1 MKLRRLYS
9 NRPALFAPIAFHD
22 GLNVVLGE
30 IRRPE
35 NRDKDT
41 HNLGKSTLA
50 QVIDFCLLRKREPD
64 FFLFREGDRF
74 EEFVFFLELE
84 THDQR
89 RLTIR
94 RSVARASKLAFMYH
108 DGAPGTDLSSASD
121 DAWDHW
127 DVPFER
133 SKELLDGALDLRA
146 IAPWNFRNV
155 VGYLLRSQRDYDEPF
170 KLAKYGGRHATW
182 KPFLAHLLGLDH
194 GLVSRGYEL
203 GDDIETER
211 SAARRIQAELEGR
224 ATNLDQVRGLVDIAQ
239 REVSEIETQ
248 LDTYNFEIADA
259 DINRELVEELDT
271 KIAELNESRYYLSTT
286 RARIEDS
293 LTEHVVFDLDRVRRI
308 FEQAEIYFSDQ
319 VVVDYQALEAFNRS
333 ISEERNQYLREEL
346 AETMAELERTER
358 ELSEL
363 NSQRASAL
371 LALRDKD
378 TFSKYKRLSTRL
390 SDRRV
395 KLETLRQHATK
406 IEKHQLAERRIRE
419 LQKEKEAI
427 QEALEANIE
436 QPGERYH
443 AIRRHFDEVVHSV
456 IDRHANLFT
465 LVNNEGNIEFRAEIV
480 DDSGDR
486 TSAGEGYTYG
496 RLLCIAFDMAVMKA
510 YADAA
515 YPHFV
520 YHDGA
525 LEALDDRKKL
535 NLLEAIRESSRYGT
549 QHVITLIDSELPAL
563 SDGTR
568 YEFPESEI
576 VLRLHDEGDDGRL
589 FRMGA
594 W

>member
-1 MKLRRLYS
+1 
-9 NRPALFAPIAFHD
+9 
-22 GLNVVLGE
+22 
-30 IRRPE
+30 
-35 NRDKDT
+35 
-41 HNLGKSTLA
+41 
-50 QVIDFCLLRKREPD
+50 
-64 FFLFREGDRF
+64 
-74 EEFVFFLELE
+74 
-84 THDQR
+84 
-89 RLTIR
+89 
-94 RSVARASKLAFMYH
+94 
-108 DGAPGTDLSSASD
+108 
-121 DAWDHW
+121 
-127 DVPFER
+127 
-133 SKELLDGALDLRA
+133 
-146 IAPWNFRNV
+146 
-155 VGYLLRSQRDYDEPF
+155 
-170 KLAKYGGRHATW
+170 
-182 KPFLAHLLGLDH
+182 
-194 GLVSRGYEL
+194 
-203 GDDIETER
+203 
-211 SAARRIQAELEGR
+211 
-224 ATNLDQVRGLVDIAQ
+224 
-239 REVSEIETQ
+239 
-248 LDTYNFEIADA
+248 
-259 DINRELVEELDT
+259 
-271 KIAELNESRYYLSTT
+271 
-286 RARIEDS
+286 
-293 LTEHVVFDLDRVRRI
+293 
-308 FEQAEIYFSDQ
+308 
-319 VVVDYQALEAFNRS
+319 VVVDYHALEAFNRS

-358 ELSEL
+358 ELTEL

-535 NLLEAIRESSRYGT
+535 NLLEVIRESSRYGT